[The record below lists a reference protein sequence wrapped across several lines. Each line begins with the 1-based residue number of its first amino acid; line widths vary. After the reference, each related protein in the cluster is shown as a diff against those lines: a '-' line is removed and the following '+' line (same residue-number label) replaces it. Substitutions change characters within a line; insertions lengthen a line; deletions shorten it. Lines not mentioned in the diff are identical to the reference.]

1 MNVIVER
8 PVNER
13 ELVDVALDL
22 HARNPNTYF
31 EILDDQSRLKDFDQV
46 SDLASAERRLGASG
60 VKALLASLKPWQD
73 KHYLATIAFVAENG
87 RFKWELL
94 GADAHPTKANDYICD
109 LDAKTLSTSECVA
122 AAAKRVS
129 D

>member
-1 MNVIVER
+1 MNAIVAR
-8 PVNER
+8 PVNDE

-31 EILDDQSRLKDFDQV
+31 EILDDPARLSDFDQL
-46 SDLASAERRLGASG
+46 SDLARAERQLGASG
-60 VKALLASLKPWQD
+60 VKALIASLKPWQA
-73 KHYLATIAFVAENG
+73 KHYLATIALTAEGG

-94 GADAHPTKANDYICD
+94 GGDAHPSKPNDYICD
-109 LDAKTLSTSECVA
+109 LDAKSIAASECVA
-122 AAAKRVS
+122 AASKRVP